1 MYVWPVRRIVALA
14 LGTALL
20 CSAGSAL
27 AAGAGHL
34 SLMPLPRSALGGG
47 SASLVLAPDSGV
59 VSNAFAARD
68 AGKGFTAADL
78 AKRGRITGYALD
90 YVLPNA
96 TVPQPRHALLGVRTI
111 AELYRGRVTARQG
124 LAFWRGVTS
133 RLSGSQ
139 SNGVTIAVSP
149 FRAGIG
155 VPAFAFELTYRH
167 KAQPLYYVGDVVF
180 RTGRLLG
187 AVFVSATD
195 RVGLRARTLHLAD
208 SLAGRIRRV
217 VAGQVHGSTHL
228 SPIGD

>member
-1 MYVWPVRRIVALA
+1 
-14 LGTALL
+14 
-20 CSAGSAL
+20 
-27 AAGAGHL
+27 
-34 SLMPLPRSALGGG
+34 MPLPRSTLGGG
-47 SASLVLAPDSGV
+47 SSALVLAPDSGV

-68 AGKGFTAADL
+68 AGKGVTAADL

-96 TVPQPRHALLGVRTI
+96 TVPQTRHALLGVRTL
-111 AELYRGRVTARQG
+111 AELYRGRMTATRG
-124 LAFWRGVTS
+124 LAFWRGVT
-133 RLSGSQ
+133 RKLSGSQ
-139 SNGVTIAVSP
+139 GNGVTVAVSP

-195 RVGLRARTLHLAD
+195 GVGLRARTLHLAGT
-208 SLAGRIRRV
+208 LAGRIRRV
-217 VAGQVHGSTHL
+217 VAGNVNGSTAL